1 MKSQKLG
8 FGFFLITFS
17 VKPPKRSK
25 NDQKVEDNTA
35 PEISPTVL
43 YFIKNVVLHRQ
54 FYKPIYRN
62 CLWEQLSRLFLWLD
76 MMPDRPENANIY
88 IHLSTVSVCLSVCLE
103 QKRNLHSNE
112 TYMSI
117 MYFKA
122 WFYLFHTLAPLN
134 RPFLWSTTS
143 IQHLFLSVFG
153 RIKVEATCVAP
164 AGCTYGKMMK
174 ETNGQYLMWV

>member
-25 NDQKVEDNTA
+25 DDQKVEDNTA

-76 MMPDRPENANIY
+76 MMTDRPDNANIY
-88 IHLSTVSVCLSVCLE
+88 IHLSTVSVCLSRAKE
-103 QKRNLHSNE
+103 KPAFKRNIYVHHVFQSLILFISHFSSSQQTFSVKYNFHS
-112 TYMSI
+112 
-117 MYFKA
+117 
-122 WFYLFHTLAPLN
+122 TL
-134 RPFLWSTTS
+134 
-143 IQHLFLSVFG
+143 VF
-153 RIKVEATCVAP
+153 ICFWTH
-164 AGCTYGKMMK
+164 
-174 ETNGQYLMWV
+174 